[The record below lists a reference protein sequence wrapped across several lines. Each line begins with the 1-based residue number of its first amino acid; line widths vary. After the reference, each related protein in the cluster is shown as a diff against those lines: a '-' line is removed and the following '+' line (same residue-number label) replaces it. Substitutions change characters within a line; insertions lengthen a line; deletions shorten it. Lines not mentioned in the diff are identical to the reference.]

1 MVFSFLYTHT
11 HTHTHTYCR
20 IKLVNIVSIIHDLD
34 QHCKQRIKVTR
45 RGIRR
50 PSCTIRG
57 ITSKMVEIREGQKR
71 IKEGQKEV
79 RKKFKEIRKESKKLK
94 DETDLI
100 SRQSAANQ
108 LRLDL
113 MFQIVKARADNDSA
127 KDAHL
132 TRTLRFVAPSSYT
145 LFFNCSYSLYIY
157 TSMSHLAV

>member
-1 MVFSFLYTHT
+1 MSSKHGHT
-11 HTHTHTYCR
+11 ELEATQR
-20 IKLVNIVSIIHDLD
+20 NSL
-34 QHCKQRIKVTR
+34 RIKVTR

-57 ITSKMVEIREGQKR
+57 ITSKMVEIREGQKQ

-132 TRTLRFVAPSSYT
+132 TRTLRELMAKGECEHKQAFHRGGDHQARTKY
-145 LFFNCSYSLYIY
+145 N
-157 TSMSHLAV
+157 